1 MSRQC
6 PRCRV
11 DFELVKKPFAEI
23 DLCPR
28 CGGIFLDRGEG
39 VALHGADSDPS
50 FLVEDGRAHLVRAS
64 ELGCPSAAHGP
75 VAMQVF
81 AVGFGGD
88 AIEFEHCPQCRG
100 IFLDRGED
108 EELEAAAGNGAGFTT
123 AGGARFS
130 APPSVDRQA
139 QAIEAARAEKDRGLF
154 ATFFRDLVSGT
165 GEVLRDGAEMTRRRR
180 WGRRHRG

>member
-11 DFELVKKPFAEI
+11 DFEPVKKPFAEI

-50 FLVEDGRAHLVRAS
+50 FLVEDGRAHLVRPS
-64 ELGCPSAAHGP
+64 ELACPSAAHGP
-75 VAMQVF
+75 LAMQVF

-88 AIEFEHCPQCRG
+88 AIEFEHCPGCRG

-108 EELEAAAGNGAGFTT
+108 QELEDVAGRDAGFTSAT
-123 AGGARFS
+123 GARFS
-130 APPSVDRQA
+130 APPTVDRQA
-139 QAIEAARAEKDRGLF
+139 LAVDAARSEKDRGLL
-154 ATFFRDLVSGT
+154 ATFFRDLIAGT
-165 GEVLRDGAEMTRRRR
+165 GEVLRDGDTTRRRR
-180 WGRRHRG
+180 WGRRHRS